1 MQPATPATPIRP
13 ARSLPPTSSMDVPRP
28 SQAKARRKRQ
38 ILMGAI
44 GAVAVIGITWGLA
57 RLKPA
62 APPVDRNSVVI
73 DTVKRGPLVRQ
84 VHGVGTLVPEEI
96 RWIPARTSGRIE
108 RIVLRPGATVEPDSV
123 ILVLSNPDAVQNAAL
138 ADSQVAAA
146 EAELVNLN
154 VQLQSTLL
162 SAESTA
168 AGAKADYE
176 QAKARADVNDV
187 LYKRGLLSDLDQR
200 LTQIAVEQQEARN
213 VIEQKRFAFAKDSI
227 APQLA
232 AKKAGVESLRLQ
244 ARLRHEE
251 LDALEVRAG
260 MHGVLQLLPGEVG
273 AQVSAGS
280 NLARVADPTRL
291 KAEIRVAETQAKD
304 VAPGQLTSIDTRNG
318 LVEGNVSRVDPSVQN
333 GTVTVDITLEGA
345 LPKGARPDLSVDG
358 TIELERLADVV
369 FVGRPPVGQEGGTV
383 GMFKLDA
390 DGVHATRVPVQLGR
404 SSVNVIEVRKGLQ
417 PGDRVI
423 TSDMSQWDADDRV
436 KLN

>member
-1 MQPATPATPIRP
+1 
-13 ARSLPPTSSMDVPRP
+13 MDVPRP
-28 SQAKARRKRQ
+28 SQAKARRRRRLL
-38 ILMGAI
+38 IAGAS
-44 GAVAVIGITWGLA
+44 AVAVLGITWALA

-62 APPVDRNSVVI
+62 APSVDRNSVVI

-108 RIVLRPGATVEPDSV
+108 RIVLRPGAAVEPDSV
-123 ILVLSNPDAVQNAAL
+123 ILVLSNPDAVQSAAL
-138 ADSQVAAA
+138 ADSQLAAA
-146 EAELVNLN
+146 EADQVNFN

-162 SAESTA
+162 SAESAA

-187 LYKRGLLSDLDQR
+187 LYKRGLVSDLDQR
-200 LTQIAVEQQEARN
+200 LTRIAVEQQEARN

-232 AKKAGVESLRLQ
+232 SKKAGVESLRLQ

-304 VAPGQLTSIDTRNG
+304 IAPGQLTSIDTRNG
-318 LVEGNVSRVDPSVQN
+318 LVEGKVARVDPSVQN
-333 GTVTVDITLEGA
+333 GTVTVDITLEGN

-358 TIELERLADVV
+358 TIELERLADVI
-369 FVGRPPVGQEGGTV
+369 FVGRPPVGQEGGTIT
-383 GMFKLDA
+383 MFKLEE
-390 DGVHATRVPVQLGR
+390 DGVHAARVPVQLGR

-423 TSDMSQWDADDRV
+423 TSDMSQWDTDDRI

>member
-1 MQPATPATPIRP
+1 
-13 ARSLPPTSSMDVPRP
+13 MDVARP
-28 SQAKARRKRQ
+28 SQTKARRKRR
-38 ILMGAI
+38 LLLGAI

-123 ILVLSNPDAVQNAAL
+123 ILILSNPDAVQNAAL

-251 LDALEVRAG
+251 LDALQVRAG

-304 VAPGQLTSIDTRNG
+304 IAAGQLTSIDTRNG
-318 LVEGNVSRVDPSVQN
+318 LVEGKVSRVDPSVQN
-333 GTVTVDITLEGA
+333 GTVTVDITLDGA

-390 DGVHATRVPVQLGR
+390 DGVYATRVPVQLGR

>member
-1 MQPATPATPIRP
+1 
-13 ARSLPPTSSMDVPRP
+13 
-28 SQAKARRKRQ
+28 
-38 ILMGAI
+38 
-44 GAVAVIGITWGLA
+44 
-57 RLKPA
+57 
-62 APPVDRNSVVI
+62 
-73 DTVKRGPLVRQ
+73 
-84 VHGVGTLVPEEI
+84 VPEEI

-108 RIVLRPGATVEPDSV
+108 RIVLRPGAAVEPDSV
-123 ILVLSNPDAVQNAAL
+123 ILVLSNPDAVQSAAL
-138 ADSQVAAA
+138 ADSQLAAA
-146 EAELVNLN
+146 EADQVNFN

-162 SAESTA
+162 SAESAA

-187 LYKRGLLSDLDQR
+187 LYKRGLVSDLDQR
-200 LTQIAVEQQEARN
+200 LTRIAVEQQEARN

-232 AKKAGVESLRLQ
+232 SKKAGVESLRLQ

-304 VAPGQLTSIDTRNG
+304 IAPGQLTSIDTRNG
-318 LVEGNVSRVDPSVQN
+318 LVEGKVARVDPSVQN
-333 GTVTVDITLEGA
+333 GTVTVDITLEGN

-358 TIELERLADVV
+358 TIELERLADVI
-369 FVGRPPVGQEGGTV
+369 FVGRPPVGQEGGTIT
-383 GMFKLDA
+383 MFKLEE
-390 DGVHATRVPVQLGR
+390 DGVHAARVPVQLGR

-423 TSDMSQWDADDRV
+423 TSDMSQWDTDDRI

>member
-1 MQPATPATPIRP
+1 METPPIVRP
-13 ARSLPPTSSMDVPRP
+13 AKPLTPTSSMDIPRP
-28 SQAKARRKRQ
+28 SQAKAKRRRR
-38 ILMGAI
+38 IIWGSL
-44 GAVAVIGITWGLA
+44 GAVALIAITWGLSV
-57 RLKPA
+57 LKPA

-96 RWIPARTSGRIE
+96 RWIPARTSGRID

-176 QAKARADVNDV
+176 QAKAKADVNEV

-251 LDALEVRAG
+251 LDALNVRAG

-304 VAPGQLTSIDTRNG
+304 IAPGQLTSIDTRNG
-318 LVEGNVSRVDPSVQN
+318 LVEGKVSRIDPSVQN
-333 GTVTVDITLEGA
+333 GTVTVDITLEGN

-390 DGVHATRVPVQLGR
+390 DGVYATRVPVQLGR